1 MYIQIN
7 GFNLQTRKLQRL
19 HLKNNNLGLICGT
32 NDKTL
37 KKYNPRCQK
46 TVGFKFIKSDDS
58 GPKLGTYKRLCYKV
72 MTCKIINN
80 VGWPC
85 RRKLYRAHT
94 YSYTYTCTCMQI
106 CISKIHKTN
115 NMPIIID

>member
-1 MYIQIN
+1 MQKDSSTGKYANHEGVNEKIMIYD
-7 GFNLQTRKLQRL
+7 
-19 HLKNNNLGLICGT
+19 LGLISGT

-85 RRKLYRAHT
+85 RRILIHLYIHVHVCKHA
-94 YSYTYTCTCMQI
+94 SLKIIKQITCL
-106 CISKIHKTN
+106 
-115 NMPIIID
+115 